1 MSNNKPKKDIVS
13 VFFIIAIFLC
23 VATLVFSAVGFVY
36 NSYKLSNDVTK
47 TNLTIKSDLNE
58 IINFIAE
65 KESNTQ
71 ELLNQIDLTNEKI
84 NSTITQ
90 LQKLQE
96 IEYAAVSHNILTFLY
111 TFLSS
116 ILIGVGT
123 YYVNQCVKYTKAIK
137 SSQKQIS
144 KNQKEVSKLRKIID
158 NQNEKTKELK
168 EVLSKENNKT
178 KEIKGIIET
187 QQNNTIGLVK
197 KINEQNIK
205 TIDLSFCNYYQS
217 IVSLIDCISNV
228 LTDET
233 DIPKK
238 QRVLLCDYLPRL
250 NSAIQACYDFSNS
263 INESEM
269 KELKGINGKRIIFD
283 LNVITKRIEAFPTDS
298 YSLITP
304 ISKGIILHKIMLIKN
319 MYQYE

>member
-1 MSNNKPKKDIVS
+1 MRNKKSKRDIVS
-13 VFFIIAIFLC
+13 VFFIIAIFVC

-36 NSYKLSNDVTK
+36 NSYKLSNDISDI
-47 TNLTIKSDLNE
+47 NLTIKADLNS
-58 IINFIAE
+58 IINSLTE

-71 ELLNQIDLTNEKI
+71 EILNQIDLTNEKV

-158 NQNEKTKELK
+158 KQNEKTKELK

-178 KEIKGIIET
+178 KEIKCIIET

-228 LTDET
+228 LSDET

-304 ISKGIILHKIMLIKN
+304 ISKGIILNKIMSIKN